1 MQFESG
7 ALSEVWADA
16 GVRAAAMKFE
26 RILIRV
32 PEGYAVVRDYQ
43 ATRPGVLF
51 LEASGRKLGMVPLT
65 DGDTA
70 ALAKAVI
77 EGADAALA
85 VEAGTGTPPTATEV
99 AFPLDPKPDAKAGDA
114 AVAALRA
121 TPGVWD
127 VRLADGRCTFV
138 TSRLFADPAGLV
150 EAAKRAGLVP
160 GAASHALARIPVETM
175 PDTPSALKPLRAL
188 EQQAGVV
195 AALADVARREVRVL
209 YRTDATDLAKVRAAA
224 TTAGLALRAEP
235 PDSR

>member
-85 VEAGTGTPPTATEV
+85 ATEV